1 MRGCLTNPF
10 ILFLLILLFLG
21 FAGGPIGAGFLGVTK
36 PTGLFGGPKPKI
48 QLPAEGVLHFSESP
62 WEILSFSLTNT
73 MLTATL
79 VTLILLFLAWRAT
92 RRMELVP
99 RGVQNIMEM
108 VVEFFVNLCE
118 SIAGKE
124 NGRRFLPLVA
134 TLFLFILLANWM
146 EVIPFIGTVGVVEK
160 GHEEIFRSVSIGG
173 FKLFYI
179 PLGTEATE
187 SEGLIPFFRPATT
200 DVNIP
205 LAMAI
210 IGMLLVQYWGARS
223 LGLWNYAQRFIAIR
237 ELFRGKVFTGVVD
250 LAVGALEALS
260 QGAQVISLTFR
271 LFGNLFAGDVL
282 IILMAFL
289 FPLAWIL
296 PIYGLEIII
305 GLVQAFIFAM
315 LILVFATLAVTAHE
329 ESHR

>member
-10 ILFLLILLFLG
+10 VLFLLVLLLLG
-21 FAGGPIGAGFLGVTK
+21 FVGGPIGAGFLGLPK
-36 PTGLFGGPKPKI
+36 ATGLFGGPKPVI
-48 QLPAEGVLHFSESP
+48 QLPAEGFLHFWKSS

-79 VTLILLFLAWRAT
+79 VTLLLLFLAWRAT

-99 RGVQNIMEM
+99 RGLQNVMEM
-108 VVEFFVNLCE
+108 VVEFFVGLTE
-118 SIAGKE
+118 SVAGRE

-146 EVIPFIGTVGVVEK
+146 EIVPFIETVGVVEK
-160 GHEEIFRSVSIGG
+160 GHEELFRAINLGG

-179 PLGTEATE
+179 PLGAEATE
-187 SEGLIPFFRPATT
+187 SEGLVPFFRPATT

-210 IGMLLVQYWGARS
+210 IGMLIVQYWGAKS
-223 LGLWNYAQRFIAIR
+223 LGLWTYAQRFIAIR
-237 ELFRGKVFTGVVD
+237 QLFRGRVFTGFVD

-260 QGAQVISLTFR
+260 QGAQIISLTFR

-315 LILVFATLAVTAHE
+315 LILVFATLAVTGHE
-329 ESHR
+329 ESH